1 MNLLAC
7 LSPSTKRILPR
18 SYKRAF
24 CLEKSSHGLKIEKGI
39 AVFMSMTTMSTL
51 ARKKRSIKIA
61 LAGGH
66 G

>member
-7 LSPSTKRILPR
+7 TSPSTKRILPR
-18 SYKRAF
+18 SYKRALPRKIVS
-24 CLEKSSHGLKIEKGI
+24 CLKTEKGI
-39 AVFMSMTTMSTL
+39 PVFMSMTTMSTL
-51 ARKKRSIKIA
+51 ARKKRSIKLA